1 MKSLKSALCACVFLV
16 CGWNQPALSAVEWI
30 RGVTV
35 IETLRRSDGIYGN
48 CMIKSNKN
56 ATINCAAEWFT
67 ASCSGDFGSKAAGA
81 QKFDLAVAAL
91 VTGKTIK
98 FQANDSKKHN
108 GFCFID
114 DLRLEG

>member
-1 MKSLKSALCACVFLV
+1 MRILPAVACAFVLIS
-16 CGWNQPALSAVEWI
+16 GWSQPAFSAVEWL

-35 IETLRRSDGIYGN
+35 TETLRRSDGIYGN

-67 ASCSGDFGSKAAGA
+67 ASCSGDFGSASAGA
-81 QKFDLAVAAL
+81 QKFDLAVAAMI
-91 VTGKTIK
+91 TNKTIK
-98 FQANDSKKHN
+98 FQVNDAKKHN